1 MRPLG
6 PDDPRMIG
14 EYRLLGVLGAGGMG
28 RVYLG
33 RNFRGRTVAVK
44 VVRPELADDST
55 FRMRFEREVTAASKV
70 GGQYTAAVLGADV
83 NAKAPWVATSFVAG
97 LSLQEAIA
105 DHGPL
110 PEKSLRVLAIGLAR
124 ALIAVHAAGIIH
136 RDMKPSNV
144 ILALDGPKVIDFG
157 IARAADASVLT
168 TTGSVIGSPGFMCPE
183 QVTGSR
189 AIGPPGDVF
198 SLGGVL
204 VYAATGHGPFGEGDT
219 MAMLWRVVQE
229 PARLD
234 GVPDGLRPLLEASL
248 QKDPEL
254 RPTPR
259 QLVAQLVE
267 NGEPQPLGWLPGPM
281 LEDVSRRA
289 VGLLDLETADH
300 HGAAGPP
307 AAPQIATR
315 PNVPTFSRTIPEQ
328 PPAPPTEVRHT
339 PRPAGKNQ
347 RPLMI
352 FGALAIAVAV
362 VLAIVVA
369 VTLMSRSSSDTNSTG
384 LVVTET
390 TAETT
395 PETTSEVVAS
405 GTLPAGFEGE
415 WTGTA
420 SDGLAT
426 YEIELTLYTG
436 NVGDQVGS
444 AANTGQ
450 LTNTRCERTETLT
463 GVGENEIT
471 LQATLS
477 NGNQCLDDGS
487 TSTLALQP
495 DGTIEYSMSGPVG
508 SINGTLSKK

>member
-33 RNFRGRTVAVK
+33 RNFGGRTVAVK
-44 VVRPELADDST
+44 VVRPELAGDST
-55 FRMRFEREVTAASKV
+55 FRMRFEREVTAASRV

-83 NAKAPWVATSFVAG
+83 NATSPWVATSYVAG

-110 PEKSLRVLAIGLAR
+110 PEQSLRVLAIGLAR

-136 RDMKPSNV
+136 RDLKPSNV

-189 AIGPPGDVF
+189 AIGPSGDVF

-204 VYAATGHGPFGEGDT
+204 VYAATGQGPFGEGDT

-229 PARLD
+229 PARLE
-234 GVPDGLRPLLEASL
+234 GVPEVLQPLLAACLE
-248 QKDPEL
+248 KDPEL

-259 QLVAQLVE
+259 QIVAQLVQD
-267 NGEPQPLGWLPGPM
+267 GEPQPLGWLPGPI
-281 LEDVSRRA
+281 LEEVSRRA
-289 VGLLDLETADH
+289 VGLLDLETGEH

-307 AAPQIATR
+307 SSPQIATR
-315 PNVPTFSRTIPEQ
+315 PNVPTFSRGITDQ
-328 PPAPPTEVRHT
+328 PTAQPTEVRRT
-339 PRPAGKNQ
+339 APPASKNQ

-352 FGALAIAVAV
+352 FGAFAIGIAV

-369 VTLMSRSSSDTNSTG
+369 VTLMGRSSSDNNSTDPA
-384 LVVTET
+384 VTET
-390 TAETT
+390 TSETAA
-395 PETTSEVVAS
+395 VVAS
-405 GTLPAGFEGE
+405 GSLPTSFEGE
-415 WTGTA
+415 WTGSA

-426 YEIELTLYTG
+426 YAIELTLYAG

-444 AANTGQ
+444 SANTGE

-463 GVGENEIT
+463 GVSETEIT
-471 LQATLS
+471 LEAKLS
-477 NGNQCLDDGS
+477 GGSTQCLDDGS
-487 TSTLALQP
+487 TSTVTLQP
-495 DGTIEYSMSGPVG
+495 DGSMSYSMSGPVG
-508 SINGTLSKK
+508 SISGTLAKK